1 MTFEIRWDKKAVEFL
16 RKLDRSISKRIVQ
29 KVDEIRSDPK
39 RYLEPLKEVGGYKL
53 RVGDH
58 RVIIDVNWNTKTIF
72 VLLIGHRKKIYK
84 RV

>member
-1 MTFEIRWDKKAVEFL
+1 MTFEIRWDKKALEFL

-29 KVDEIRSDPK
+29 KVDQIKSDPR
-39 RYLEPLKEVGGYKL
+39 RYLEPLKEIGGYKL
-53 RVGDH
+53 RIGDY
-58 RVIIDVNWNTKTIF
+58 RVIIDVDWDAEIVF